1 MSYGSLFVISAPSG
15 AGKTT
20 LLKMV
25 LQNLS
30 GLAFSVSHTT
40 RPKRPG
46 EIDGRDYHFV
56 SHDEFLRLQSAGG
69 FLEWAEVHGN
79 LYGTGRAQ
87 VEHAMAQ
94 GLDILLD
101 IDVQGARQVREAR
114 VEHTWLLFIAPPDM
128 AELER
133 RLTGRGTDAAEVIAL
148 RLANARREMSSMDLY
163 DFVVVND
170 MIERAAD
177 TIRAIIIAERS
188 RTRRNAD
195 GTPINPQGAT
205 HDQPP
210 TDSPTGTP

>member
-1 MSYGSLFVISAPSG
+1 MNSGSLFVISAPSG

-25 LQNLS
+25 LPTLPN
-30 GLAFSVSHTT
+30 LAFSVSYTT
-40 RPKRPG
+40 RARRPG

-56 SHDEFLRLQSAGG
+56 SRDEFLRLRDKGG

-87 VEHAMAQ
+87 VEQEMAR

-101 IDVQGARQVREAR
+101 IDVQGARQIREAG
-114 VEHTWLLFIAPPDM
+114 VTNTWLLFIAPPDM

-133 RLTGRGTDAAEVIAL
+133 RLTSRGTDLAEIIAL
-148 RLANARREMSSMDLY
+148 RLANARQEMASIGLY
-163 DFVVVND
+163 DFVVLND
-170 MIERAAD
+170 QLERAAD

-188 RTRRNAD
+188 RTRRNAL
-195 GTPINPQGAT
+195 GRPINLPE
-205 HDQPP
+205 
-210 TDSPTGTP
+210 TP